1 MLFDNLENLLK
12 GTPLANHL
20 KETIG
25 GLIGNETRSMEE
37 EFPYV
42 GEREE
47 PFFAIQ
53 LDIKNKKSLTE
64 ALDLFVKP
72 DHLDGENKYMCEKHD
87 RKIDAQR
94 RSYLKKLQNTV
105 IINLKRFDFD
115 YNTYQRLKLN
125 DFCEFPE
132 KINFKPWTKEGI
144 QERERKLGRNQAQG
158 DAL

>member
-1 MLFDNLENLLK
+1 MLFDTLEENLK
-12 GTPLANHL
+12 GTQLQSHL
-20 KETIG
+20 KDTVG

-53 LDIKNKKSLTE
+53 LDIKNKKNLGE
-64 ALDLFVKP
+64 ALDLFIKP
-72 DHLDGENKYMCEKHD
+72 DHLDGDNKYMCEKYD
-87 RKIDAQR
+87 RKVDATR
-94 RSYLKKLQNTV
+94 RSYIKKLQNTV

-115 YNTYQRLKLN
+115 YNTMQRLKLN

-144 QERERKLGRNQAQG
+144 LEREKQQRKKSKA
-158 DAL
+158 AV

>member
-47 PFFAIQ
+47 PFFAI
-53 LDIKNKKSLTE
+53 
-64 ALDLFVKP
+64 
-72 DHLDGENKYMCEKHD
+72 
-87 RKIDAQR
+87 
-94 RSYLKKLQNTV
+94 
-105 IINLKRFDFD
+105 
-115 YNTYQRLKLN
+115 
-125 DFCEFPE
+125 
-132 KINFKPWTKEGI
+132 
-144 QERERKLGRNQAQG
+144 
-158 DAL
+158 